1 MYNIVFNKGIW
12 RNQDYHFHF
21 DIDSEGEHTPI
32 VKGWFVNRS
41 VDEYTVRIIDKS
53 GIVTDVIEYS
63 KFRPKLAELYPNIKN
78 VTSSGFEINTELFLP
93 NNEYSIAIFKG
104 EEELVKVISFVNIV
118 PLLYV
123 HIAKT
128 AGSTVNKVLT
138 EWFGQDSSLVHAES
152 KIHWK
157 DRVKNKNVKF
167 LSGHIPY
174 QVFNKASELNS
185 YKKAIT
191 FREPYSHVVSHLSW
205 IRALSL
211 QENKARYKAHPKYIQ
226 ILSDKLASYDLSC
239 PMRLTEVINSFIP
252 IEYRLLDNTQT
263 RYIRCDIDKVSVDD
277 IDFISA
283 VDSLKCFDFVGL
295 DNDISGFLAQIADE
309 YAFENI
315 EEERRENVLNDK
327 FGMDINRPEI
337 KEALF
342 PLVQYD
348 LKLYDVVTG

>member
-1 MYNIVFNKGIW
+1 MVLNKGDW

-21 DIDSEGEHTPI
+21 DTATEGEQASL

-41 VDEYTVRIIDKS
+41 VDDYKVRIIDKL
-53 GIVTDVIEYS
+53 GIITDAIEYS
-63 KFRPKLAELYPNIKN
+63 KFRPKLAELYPNIVN
-78 VTSSGFEINTELFLP
+78 VTSSGFEINTAFFLS
-93 NNEYSIAIFKG
+93 NNEYFIAIFKG
-104 EEELVKVISFVNIV
+104 DEELVRVLSFVNIV

-128 AGSTVNKVLT
+128 AGSTVNKVLS
-138 EWFGQDSSLVHAES
+138 EWFGQGNSLIHAES
-152 KIHWK
+152 KINWK
-157 DRVKNKNVKF
+157 DRVKQKNVKF

-174 QVFNKASELNS
+174 QEFNKTRELNS

-211 QENKARYKAHPKYIQ
+211 LENKARYKAHPEYIQ

-239 PMRLTEVINSFIP
+239 SMQLTEVINSFTS

-263 RYIRCDIDKVSVDD
+263 RYIRTDISKASVDEV
-277 IDFISA
+277 DFINA
-283 VDSLKCFDFVGL
+283 VDSLKHFDFVGV
-295 DNDISGFLAQIADE
+295 DNDISGFLAKVAAE
-309 YAFENI
+309 YSFESI

-327 FGMDINRPEI
+327 FGLDIDKLEI

-348 LKLYDVVTG
+348 LKLYDVVKD